1 MYQPTTIRPLTPV
14 HHPDRAGISVIEVLA
29 AMVVAL
35 IGVFGVLVLIPF
47 SVKQAQLGLDQ
58 DAASLLAENAVDDLQ
73 IRGYASVDENGRMP
87 FRGSRVWVGSDPDT
101 SNPAQ
106 FNAAT
111 NVPAA
116 EVAGV
121 GNAQAAPP
129 NHFPVLTPGLSIR
142 NPRPF
147 HFDPVAVAS
156 VGFPVSNYN
165 AAQFPGYVGMPE
177 FFNNQQLNPDFL
189 TRNLPLARN
198 DLRLTVA
205 TGISFRPQLPN
216 GFRHLLGRAESRR
229 LFRSHDDLIFGT
241 PETDLLGNDLG
252 DLEIPQPEFDRSGD
266 GNILRRQSN
275 DRLSWSAVF
284 VPQKGATVKLLPN
297 SDPTVTTRYKV
308 YVLVYRDRSV
318 LTSTTGDDVDS
329 VMAAAL
335 VRRHNY
341 GSVSVGGSVGGFV
354 ESVDQV
360 VIESPVIDRSDNLGN
375 SLVHKDDWVMLI
387 NRRPA
392 PDYGLTALALSNR
405 HPTPLPNFPERF
417 AADEAGY
424 DIQIGFAKVQSVRE
438 LASTPIATSLTLNGG
453 AFNFYYTDVN
463 DDSGNR
469 YGVREDGDL
478 TQPTGY
484 RSDTYVIHL
493 KNVITVYERTITLE
507 RNSVWN

>member
-87 FRGSRVWVGSDPDT
+87 FRGSRVWVSNDPNAL
-101 SNPAQ
+101 NPAQ

-129 NHFPVLTPGLSIR
+129 NHFPILTPGLSIR

-165 AAQFPGYVGMPE
+165 ATQFPGYVGLPE

-189 TRNLPLARN
+189 TRNLPFARN

-205 TGISFRPQLPN
+205 TGISFRPQLPS

-229 LFRSHDDLIFGT
+229 LFRSHDDLVFGT

-329 VMAAAL
+329 VMPASL
-335 VRRHNY
+335 VNRHLYTQRANPP
-341 GSVSVGGSVGGFV
+341 VDTVGGFV
-354 ESVDQV
+354 DSVNQV
-360 VIESPVIDRSDNLGN
+360 VIPASITDDLGN
-375 SLVHKDDWVMLI
+375 ALIFKDDWVMLL
-387 NRRPA
+387 NKRPA
-392 PDYGLTALALSNR
+392 PDYTLVGLPLSAAVSGR
-405 HPTPLPNFPERF
+405 DRQ
-417 AADEAGY
+417 AADEPGY
-424 DIQIGFAKVQSVRE
+424 DIQIGFAKVQSVRQ
-438 LASTPIATSLTLNGG
+438 IAGGGNPATALTLNGG
-453 AFNFYYTDVN
+453 AFNFYYPEIQGTD
-463 DDSGNR
+463 
-469 YGVREDGDL
+469 YGRREDNNNPDGN
-478 TQPTGY
+478 Y
-484 RSDTYVIHL
+484 SSDTYVIHL